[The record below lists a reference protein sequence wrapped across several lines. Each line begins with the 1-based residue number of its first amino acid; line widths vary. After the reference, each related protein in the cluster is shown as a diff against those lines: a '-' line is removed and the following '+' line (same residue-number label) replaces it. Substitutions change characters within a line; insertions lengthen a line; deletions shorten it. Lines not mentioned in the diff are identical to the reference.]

1 VSFVPFVVNRETSTD
16 KCLNLRD
23 TTLAELFARL
33 HGAGI
38 YHGDLKSSNIL
49 MQEWR
54 TEEWRF
60 FMVDLDRVVE
70 RRRVSLTKRLKNLL
84 QVRVAWQARERIYF
98 YLRYAELCCAS
109 EEEAKT
115 LVRHAVALRRKQK
128 RAVEQ
133 TRAE

>member
-1 VSFVPFVVNRETSTD
+1 
-16 KCLNLRD
+16 
-23 TTLAELFARL
+23 
-33 HGAGI
+33 
-38 YHGDLKSSNIL
+38 
-49 MQEWR
+49 
-54 TEEWRF
+54 
-60 FMVDLDRVVE
+60 MVDLDRVVE